1 MSNSKQTRT
10 VGSRKRRRNK
20 SLDRSIENSNKKSKQ
35 ISNEIILSNLTQ
47 TNSMILAAS
56 GLNNQQMVCFSFVYL
71 FINIFFLET
80 NKKICFTF

>member
-71 FINIFFLET
+71 FINIFF
-80 NKKICFTF
+80 F